1 MRISVVRNGEEW
13 GGASMTAGDGIL
25 SNDSSDLASRA
36 ALFRLEADVLRQRA
50 RATDETV
57 IRARYSKLADHWTML
72 AAGLE
77 LQLLAQL
84 TEPRQTL

>member
-13 GGASMTAGDGIL
+13 GGASVTSGGGIL
-25 SNDSSDLASRA
+25 SNDNSDLASRA
-36 ALFRLEADVLRQRA
+36 ALFRLEADALRQRA
-50 RATDETV
+50 GATNETV
-57 IRARYSKLADHWTML
+57 VRAQYFKLADHWTML

-84 TEPRQTL
+84 TGPRQTL